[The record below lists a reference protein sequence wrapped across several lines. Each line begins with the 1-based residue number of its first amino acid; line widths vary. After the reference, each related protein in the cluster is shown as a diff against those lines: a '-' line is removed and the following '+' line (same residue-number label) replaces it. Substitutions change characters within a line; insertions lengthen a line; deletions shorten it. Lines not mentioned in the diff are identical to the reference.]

1 MTEQNEIITPV
12 FKNKPSNLQKHSFT
26 ARPAVK
32 INSSILRL
40 SSVRRFL
47 CMTEQNEIITP
58 VFKNKPSNLQKH
70 SFTARPAVK
79 INVNEVELTIF
90 KGTNSMKLLPQ
101 FSKTSQVIYKSILLR
116 HALP

>member
-1 MTEQNEIITPV
+1 M
-12 FKNKPSNLQKHSFT
+12 
-26 ARPAVK
+26 
-32 INSSILRL
+32 SSSSYPGSPILRL

-47 CMTEQNEIITP
+47 CMTEQNEIITL

-90 KGTNSMKLLPQ
+90 KGTNVSSPYPH
-101 FSKTSQVIYKSILLR
+101 V
-116 HALP
+116 